1 MSMLD
6 SLITRCAKQI
16 YHNLKLTSRIQLL
29 NNATAATLPQE
40 VLKMQQIVAI
50 ADKATLETIV
60 KSFLQSSKPNKS
72 LQDLTALLDQEVQRL
87 VGVDDEFD
95 LDFDDDG
102 FDDDLFRGMCSK
114 AMDIVPDCKKRARSP
129 DDTAAELHKRLKIPT
144 PATTPKAVRT
154 AKPEPIDLTSSLSPP
169 PPPTLPPPP
178 ARALYVKP
186 EPIDLTRTTSADQRR
201 QSSSNTPAAESCFT
215 NDTAKGDTHNIICN
229 PQSTAKLLNGVPWV
243 ILYEIARFVQAFRVD
258 WTQIPFDAFQ
268 MFLNVGHSEPAQ
280 LYDTMIKW
288 NQETRLGIKINGS
301 AYTVMDR
308 CPENVWIYLKQLL
321 APTTTTLLPATP
333 LTPLPSALDANF
345 ELQTKDQ
352 NARIKNRMIHYSGL
366 ITWKKFNLP
375 PTISLRAPKVEASNR
390 FFRKFGQDRFLE
402 LKLGKSTHV
411 AVLKQQK
418 AFFLKPFLLMHRVF
432 RFLFVKDDTVILF
445 ATEGVDL
452 EPIAIQQVIEWHMP
466 IAENWDMSMSKYAS
480 RMSLGYSSSIPT
492 FEFQPDQIIYVD
504 DVYGAT
510 GAGSDESNCMTDGC
524 GIISCSAMKK
534 IMGCQ
539 ATDELPCAI
548 QGRIAGAKG
557 VWIIEPD
564 LDFTTGDY
572 IKIRKSQ
579 DKFKTGL
586 PQSDLTLDPHHY
598 TFDLVKNS
606 ILVYPSNLNTQ
617 FIQCLSH
624 GGVPHAVFIVILK
637 EYIHQLAAIV
647 TENQSVKLLR
657 DWVAKCGRI
666 MMGRWE
672 AETNSEKGLWRDLVN
687 GGVGGGGGGMDD
699 ENDSGFFTLDSPDD
713 AHSTGDDPHDGS
725 GGGGSTGE
733 EKGISKLQM
742 DSHRENHFAR
752 LNKYSGFPASLHE
765 SIVRL
770 LDAGFDLSNAYV
782 ATRVTMVFRQI
793 MQAITTK
800 YKIEVSQS
808 CTVTCVPD
816 PTGTLEPGEIFL
828 QLSSRRVDEKTGI
841 RAGQILGDVIVTR
854 NPCALASDVQKV
866 KAVDCTALRMY
877 SDLAIFSI
885 KGETS
890 LASQLSGG
898 DYDGDIVFCCW
909 DERIVEPFMS
919 QPVPPPCKR
928 AEEAFEKDKTT
939 VGKEVGAHKD
949 TEKVIQSNF
958 LSVAI
963 PDGTLGVYEN
973 WRTVLAESA
982 SLDHPDVVYLGHMC
996 SKLVDAPKQGL
1007 GLKATTKKRDRANFS
1022 EIPHPP
1028 WFMDKKN
1035 KQRGTTFRSYKE
1047 VNNVYTLEG
1056 APCRT
1061 TMDYLY
1067 DTLLRETAAFT
1078 KYSRSMFCD
1087 DDVPLKDPDLIAPW
1101 LKANELATQLNDQA
1115 LMADLRLI
1123 AQAVETNKREYTEQC
1138 TKLDQQKQRYME
1150 NISNPAKYVDER
1162 YIEEFQ
1168 SQFNS
1173 HFELEEYYAKHFI
1186 ETPPTQSLKSNIM
1199 TFDVQANGGRMLHNI
1214 KASYAYK
1221 ISISANKYAKYCYL
1235 VAFDHLRRIKA
1246 DAVAKQHKENGIAES
1261 LSSSAYK
1268 CMTIDRKWI
1277 KKMKESNYTENTDR
1291 VRLSTEFISKK

>member
-1 MSMLD
+1 M
-6 SLITRCAKQI
+6 
-16 YHNLKLTSRIQLL
+16 
-29 NNATAATLPQE
+29 
-40 VLKMQQIVAI
+40 
-50 ADKATLETIV
+50 
-60 KSFLQSSKPNKS
+60 
-72 LQDLTALLDQEVQRL
+72 
-87 VGVDDEFD
+87 GDDFED
-95 LDFDDDG
+95 DNDDDFDDA
-102 FDDDLFRGMCSK
+102 FDDDDYSGIFND
-114 AMDIVPDCKKRARSP
+114 AMDAVPDTKKRARSP
-129 DDTAAELHKRLKIPT
+129 GLNDTAALHKRHKIPT
-144 PATTPKAVRT
+144 PITTPKAINVKPAPAVLG
-154 AKPEPIDLTSSLSPP
+154 AKPTPIDLTTSSCSQYTTTKTSSP
-169 PPPTLPPPP
+169 
-178 ARALYVKP
+178 V
-186 EPIDLTRTTSADQRR
+186 I
-201 QSSSNTPAAESCFT
+201 ESCFT
-215 NDTAKGDTHNIICN
+215 NDTARGDTHNIICN
-229 PQSTAKLLNGVPWV
+229 PQSTAKLFNGIPWV
-243 ILYEIARFVQAFRVD
+243 ILFEIARFVQAFNVD
-258 WTQIPFDAFQ
+258 WAQIPFGAFQ
-268 MFLNVGHSEPAQ
+268 SFLNVGHNEPSQ

-288 NQETRLGIKINGS
+288 NQETRLGIKVNGS

-308 CPENVWIYLKQLL
+308 CPENVWVYFSQLQQ
-321 APTTTTLLPATP
+321 PTTVPSTP
-333 LTPLPSALDANF
+333 LTPLPSALNPNF

-366 ITWKKFNLP
+366 ISWKRSDLP
-375 PTISLRAPKVEASNR
+375 PTITLRAPKVEASNR

-411 AVLKQQK
+411 AILKQHRK
-418 AFFLKPFLLMHRVF
+418 FFLKPFLLMHRVF
-432 RFLFVKDDTVILF
+432 RFLFVKDDTIILF

-452 EPIAIQQVIEWHMP
+452 TPISIQQVIDWHMP
-466 IAENWDMSMSKYAS
+466 ITENWEMSMSKYAS

-492 FEFQPDQIIYVD
+492 LEFKPEQIIYID
-504 DVYGAT
+504 DVYGST
-510 GAGSDESNCMTDGC
+510 GSNANETNCMTDGC
-524 GIISCSAMKK
+524 GIVSCSAMKK

-586 PQSDLTLDPHHY
+586 PQSDFMLDPHHY

-624 GGVPHAVFIVILK
+624 GGVAHSVFIIILK

-657 DWVAKCGRI
+657 DWVAKCGKI

-672 AETNSEKGLWRDLVN
+672 AETNTEKGLWKDLVN
-687 GGVGGGGGGMDD
+687 GGLGGMDD

-713 AHSTGDDPHDGS
+713 AHSTEGDPHDS
-725 GGGGSTGE
+725 STAE
-733 EKGISKLQM
+733 EKGHSKLQL
-742 DSHRENHFAR
+742 DNKENHFAR

-800 YKIEVSQS
+800 YKIEVPQS

-854 NPCALASDVQKV
+854 NPCALSSDVQKV

-877 SDLAIFSI
+877 TDLVIFSI

-909 DERIVEPFMS
+909 DERIVEPFKS
-919 QPVPPPCKR
+919 KPVPPPCKR
-928 AEEAFEKDKTT
+928 AEEAFEKDKST
-939 VGKEVGAHKD
+939 VGKEVGSHKNA
-949 TEKVIQSNF
+949 EEAIQNNF
-958 LSVAI
+958 ISVAI

-973 WRTVLAESA
+973 WRTVLAEST

-1007 GLKATTKKRDRANFS
+1007 NLKATVKKRDRTNFS
-1022 EIPHPP
+1022 QIPHPP
-1028 WFMDKKN
+1028 WFMDKRN
-1035 KQRGTTFRSYKE
+1035 KQRASTFRSYKE
-1047 VNNVYTLEG
+1047 VNDVYTLEG
-1056 APCRT
+1056 APCTT
-1061 TMDYLY
+1061 TMDFLY
-1067 DTLLRETAAFT
+1067 DTLLKETAAFT
-1078 KYSRSMFCD
+1078 KYSRSMFYD
-1087 DDVPLKDPDLIAPW
+1087 DDVPLKDPHLVAPW
-1101 LKANELATQLNDQA
+1101 LKANELATQLNDEA
-1115 LMADLRLI
+1115 LMADLKLI
-1123 AQAVETNKREYTEQC
+1123 AQAVENNRKEYNEQC
-1138 TKLDQQKQRYME
+1138 TKLDVQKQRYIE
-1150 NISNPAKYVDER
+1150 NISNPTKYVDEKF
-1162 YIEEFQ
+1162 IEEFQ
-1168 SQFNS
+1168 SHFNS
-1173 HFELEEYYAKHFI
+1173 HFELEEYYAKDFM
-1186 ETPPTQSLKSNIM
+1186 ESPPTQNLKSNIM
-1199 TFDVQANGGRMLHNI
+1199 TFDVQANGGRMLQNI

-1235 VAFDHLRRIKA
+1235 VAFDCLRRIKA
-1246 DAVAKQHKENGIAES
+1246 DAVAKQSKENGIAES

-1277 KKMKESNYTENTDR
+1277 KKIKESNYTENNER
-1291 VRLSTEFISKK
+1291 VRLSTDFLAKK

>member
-1 MSMLD
+1 MSTLD
-6 SLITRCAKQI
+6 SLIIRCAKQI
-16 YHNLKLTSRIQLL
+16 YHNLKLTSRIQIL
-29 NNATAATLPQE
+29 NNATPATTLPEE
-40 VLKMQQIVAI
+40 VVKMQQMIVI
-50 ADKATLETIV
+50 ADRATLERIV
-60 KSFLQSSKPNKS
+60 RSFLQDTRPNKTI
-72 LQDLTALLDQEVQRL
+72 QDFMALMNQELQRL
-87 VGVDDEFD
+87 VGEDDDFDIEFD
-95 LDFDDDG
+95 DDFDDDIY
-102 FDDDLFRGMCSK
+102 LGMCSE
-114 AMDIVPDCKKRARSP
+114 AMDTVPDCKKRARST
-129 DDTAAELHKRLKIPT
+129 DDTAALHKRLKIPT
-144 PATTPKAVRT
+144 PVTTPKAISLE
-154 AKPEPIDLTSSLSPP
+154 PESIDLTASPK
-169 PPPTLPPPP
+169 
-178 ARALYVKP
+178 AINAKP
-186 EPIDLTRTTSADQRR
+186 KLIDITATTSGPSRHTTKSMPTAL
-201 QSSSNTPAAESCFT
+201 TAESCFT
-215 NDTAKGDTHNIICN
+215 NDTARGDTHNIICN

-243 ILYEIARFVQAFRVD
+243 ILFEIARFVQAFQVE

-268 MFLNVGHSEPAQ
+268 SFLNVGYNEPAQ

-308 CPENVWIYLKQLL
+308 CHENVWVYFKPLQKS
-321 APTTTTLLPATP
+321 TTASATP

-345 ELQTKDQ
+345 ELHTKDQ
-352 NARIKNRMIHYSGL
+352 NARIKNRMVHYSGL
-366 ITWKKFNLP
+366 ITWKKSDLP

-402 LKLGKSTHV
+402 LKLGKNTHV
-411 AVLKQQK
+411 AILKQHK

-452 EPIAIQQVIEWHMP
+452 EPISIQQVIEWHMP

-492 FEFQPDQIIYVD
+492 LEFKPEEIIYID
-504 DVYGAT
+504 DVYGFT
-510 GAGSDESNCMTDGC
+510 GSNSNESNCMTDGC

-586 PQSDLTLDPHHY
+586 PQGDLTLDPHHY

-624 GGVPHAVFIVILK
+624 GGVAHSVFIIILK

-657 DWVAKCGRI
+657 DWVAKCGKI

-672 AETNSEKGLWRDLVN
+672 AETSSEKGLWKDLVN
-687 GGVGGGGGGMDD
+687 GGAGGIDD

-713 AHSTGDDPHDGS
+713 VHSTEGDPHDS
-725 GGGGSTGE
+725 STGE
-733 EKGISKLQM
+733 EKGLGKLQL
-742 DSHRENHFAR
+742 DNKENHFAR

-800 YKIEVSQS
+800 YKIEVPQS

-828 QLSSRRVDEKTGI
+828 QLSNRRVDEKTGI

-919 QPVPPPCKR
+919 KPVPPPCKR
-928 AEEAFEKDKTT
+928 AEEAFEKDKST
-939 VGKEVGAHKD
+939 VGKEVGSHKD

-973 WRTVLAESA
+973 WRTVLAESS

-996 SKLVDAPKQGL
+996 SKLVDATKQGL
-1007 GLKATTKKRDRANFS
+1007 SLKATAKKRDRANFS

-1035 KQRGTTFRSYKE
+1035 KQRGSTFRSYKE
-1047 VNNVYTLEG
+1047 ANNVYTLEG
-1056 APCRT
+1056 APCTT

-1067 DTLLRETAAFT
+1067 DTLLKETTAFT

-1087 DDVPLKDPDLIAPW
+1087 DDVPLKDSHLIAPW
-1101 LKANELATQLNDQA
+1101 LKANELATQLNDEA
-1115 LMADLRLI
+1115 LMADLKLI
-1123 AQAVETNKREYTEQC
+1123 AQAVENNKKEYNEQC
-1138 TKLDQQKQRYME
+1138 TKLDLQKQRYLE
-1150 NISNPAKYVDER
+1150 NISNPARYVDEK

-1173 HFELEEYYAKHFI
+1173 HFELEEYFAKDFM
-1186 ETPPTQSLKSNIM
+1186 ENPPTQSLKSNIM
-1199 TFDVQANGGRMLHNI
+1199 TFDVQVNGGRQLQSI

-1246 DAVAKQHKENGIAES
+1246 DAVAKQYNENGIAES
-1261 LSSSAYK
+1261 LSTSAYK

-1277 KKMKESNYTENTDR
+1277 KKMKESNYTESADR
-1291 VRLSTEFISKK
+1291 VRLSTDFIAKK

>member
-1 MSMLD
+1 MH
-6 SLITRCAKQI
+6 ITFIFKYQPS
-16 YHNLKLTSRIQLL
+16 H
-29 NNATAATLPQE
+29 
-40 VLKMQQIVAI
+40 
-50 ADKATLETIV
+50 
-60 KSFLQSSKPNKS
+60 
-72 LQDLTALLDQEVQRL
+72 L
-87 VGVDDEFD
+87 VGVVDEFD
-95 LDFDDDG
+95 LEFDDDDIDFDDDM
-102 FDDDLFRGMCSK
+102 FRGICTE
-114 AMDIVPDCKKRARSP
+114 AMATALDCKKRARSP
-129 DDTAAELHKRLKIPT
+129 DDTVALHKRLKIPPT
-144 PATTPKAVRT
+144 PVSTPKPISV
-154 AKPEPIDLTSSLSPP
+154 KPETIDLTSPP
-169 PPPTLPPPP
+169 KPLRVTTATTTTTATTRHSTPPLPT
-178 ARALYVKP
+178 
-186 EPIDLTRTTSADQRR
+186 
-201 QSSSNTPAAESCFT
+201 AASCFT
-215 NDTAKGDTHNIICN
+215 NDTAKGDTHNVICN

-268 MFLNVGHSEPAQ
+268 SFLNVGHNEPAQ

-308 CPENVWIYLKQLL
+308 CPENVWVYIKQVMQKPS
-321 APTTTTLLPATP
+321 AVPS
-333 LTPLPSALDANF
+333 TPLPSALDANF

-366 ITWKKFNLP
+366 ITWKKSDLP
-375 PTISLRAPKVEASNR
+375 PTITLRAPKVEASNR

-411 AVLKQQK
+411 TILKQHK

-452 EPIAIQQVIEWHMP
+452 EPISIQQVIEWHMP

-492 FEFQPDQIIYVD
+492 LEFKPEEIIYID
-504 DVYGAT
+504 DIYGST
-510 GAGSDESNCMTDGC
+510 GDTSDETNCMTDGC

-606 ILVYPSNLNTQ
+606 TLVYPSNLNTQ

-624 GGVPHAVFIVILK
+624 GGVAHSIFIVILK
-637 EYIHQLAAIV
+637 GYIHQLAAIV

-657 DWVAKCGRI
+657 DWVAKCGKI
-666 MMGRWE
+666 MTGRWE
-672 AETNSEKGLWRDLVN
+672 AETSSEKGLWKDLVN
-687 GGVGGGGGGMDD
+687 GGVGGVDD

-713 AHSTGDDPHDGS
+713 VISAEDGP
-725 GGGGSTGE
+725 TGE
-733 EKGISKLQM
+733 EKGLSKLHM
-742 DSHRENHFAR
+742 DHKENHLAR

-800 YKIEVSQS
+800 YKIEVPQS

-828 QLSSRRVDEKTGI
+828 QLSNRRVDEKTGI

-854 NPCALASDVQKV
+854 NPCALSSDVQKV

-898 DYDGDIVFCCW
+898 DYDGDIVSGKLLG
-909 DERIVEPFMS
+909 DNTQHGQVLIL
-919 QPVPPPCKR
+919 PPPPS
-928 AEEAFEKDKTT
+928 F
-939 VGKEVGAHKD
+939 
-949 TEKVIQSNF
+949 
-958 LSVAI
+958 
-963 PDGTLGVYEN
+963 
-973 WRTVLAESA
+973 
-982 SLDHPDVVYLGHMC
+982 
-996 SKLVDAPKQGL
+996 
-1007 GLKATTKKRDRANFS
+1007 
-1022 EIPHPP
+1022 
-1028 WFMDKKN
+1028 
-1035 KQRGTTFRSYKE
+1035 
-1047 VNNVYTLEG
+1047 
-1056 APCRT
+1056 
-1061 TMDYLY
+1061 
-1067 DTLLRETAAFT
+1067 
-1078 KYSRSMFCD
+1078 
-1087 DDVPLKDPDLIAPW
+1087 
-1101 LKANELATQLNDQA
+1101 
-1115 LMADLRLI
+1115 
-1123 AQAVETNKREYTEQC
+1123 
-1138 TKLDQQKQRYME
+1138 
-1150 NISNPAKYVDER
+1150 
-1162 YIEEFQ
+1162 
-1168 SQFNS
+1168 
-1173 HFELEEYYAKHFI
+1173 
-1186 ETPPTQSLKSNIM
+1186 
-1199 TFDVQANGGRMLHNI
+1199 
-1214 KASYAYK
+1214 
-1221 ISISANKYAKYCYL
+1221 
-1235 VAFDHLRRIKA
+1235 
-1246 DAVAKQHKENGIAES
+1246 
-1261 LSSSAYK
+1261 
-1268 CMTIDRKWI
+1268 
-1277 KKMKESNYTENTDR
+1277 
-1291 VRLSTEFISKK
+1291 